1 MKTGI
6 LAALAA
12 TVLVMGNFPGPARA
26 GADKPPV
33 LKLAKLF
40 EPVAS
45 PSRKT
50 RQAPVSAAKPAPA
63 RPATPV
69 VASKSE
75 PEPGDL
81 AATGPDPVRRSLAL
95 KADLASGNPYIHTDA
110 WLVAQ
115 AATSGGPEWQCLTEA
130 LYFEARGEVAEGVF
144 AVAEVIL
151 NRVDS
156 SRYPDTVC
164 DVVNQGT
171 GRKYACQF
179 TYTCDGL
186 PEHVKEPKAWARVGK
201 VARAMLNG
209 APRVLTDGALFY
221 HAAHVSP
228 SWSLTK
234 AMTSSIGDHRFYR

>member
-1 MKTGI
+1 MKPTI
-6 LAALAA
+6 VATLVAAGFVTA
-12 TVLVMGNFPGPARA
+12 VLPGPVRA
-26 GADKPPV
+26 GAESPPV

-45 PSRKT
+45 PKSHARG
-50 RQAPVSAAKPAPA
+50 APASAQTPAPA
-63 RPATPV
+63 RPVIPV
-69 VASKSE
+69 VATKSE
-75 PEPGDL
+75 PVPDDL
-81 AATGPDPVRRSLAL
+81 AAPGPDPVRHSLAL
-95 KADLASGNPYIHTDA
+95 HADLAGGTRYLHTES
-110 WLVAQ
+110 WLQAQ
-115 AATSGGPEWQCLTEA
+115 AEATGGAAWECLTQA
-130 LYFEARGEVAEGVF
+130 LYFEARGERAEGLF

-171 GRKYACQF
+171 GRRYACQF

-186 PEHVKEPKAWARVGK
+186 PETVNEAEAWARVGK
-201 VARAMLNG
+201 VARAMLDG

-234 AMTSSIGDHRFYR
+234 ALTSSIGDHRFYR